1 MEKFE
6 LYDLRSDERETTDL
20 REREPEKFAELRAML
35 TALTAEVDAE
45 GPDWWKTLSPN
56 GGSQPKA
63 KQEPGVK
70 KGKQRAK
77 QPAAADSERQGVQ

>member
-1 MEKFE
+1 VM
-6 LYDLRSDERETTDL
+6 LR
-20 REREPEKFAELRAML
+20 
-35 TALTAEVDAE
+35 ALTAEVDAE